1 MTERIFNDSSPIE
14 SLEADLLR
22 IKDAAVA
29 WNQRQK
35 ASFDIGRSQA
45 VVPPDSET
53 KNRNQTTQDL
63 HAHDVSEMAPEPSSL
78 LPRAPTIR
86 RLKPRYSSRPFY
98 LTLLVLSVL
107 AGASILLSATPEQ
120 PVSLGLSQL
129 AKRNDFGLGSDGLL
143 GPSRKDSDEC
153 HLVHKAEDQCSFVR
167 TYCDDH
173 EIGIFSYLQLYYC
186 KLPHVKPIAFAILAI
201 WLAVLFNTIGIAASD
216 FLCVNLST
224 IASILGMSESLTG
237 VTFLAFGNGSPDV
250 FSTFAAMGS
259 NSGSLA
265 VGELI
270 GAAGFITAVVAG
282 SMALVRPFRVARRS
296 FVRDVGFFIVA
307 ASFSLVFLAD
317 GRLHVWE
324 CLAMILFYVF
334 YVFVVVTWH
343 WYLAKQRRRRE
354 RDLAARAYFHIPE
367 NQELE
372 IEEEEED
379 DDPVAGQSR
388 SLLREP
394 SSEDFGALERADI
407 PAWKVDDVDEDADNR
422 DLAEIQGNMR
432 VARPPRGHRR
442 PTITPIR
449 PSLVG
454 ALEFRAVLAS
464 LQKSRQQSGPIHLR
478 RYSDESGLVGPPTD
492 VQSER
497 LHPQLDSIPSRLR
510 SASANEP
517 SNRIANRNRH
527 ISPNADLR
535 LPSPG
540 AVLSDEEPQGL
551 GGHAATA
558 AHFVPQPG
566 LTASPSSSDF
576 PSRSQSPAVGERS
589 VSPNLLA
596 PPENGFRSPKY
607 LSEPSKTH
615 SGVSPR
621 TKIQDDSPSSR
632 PNTPSMSPTSAFPP
646 YTDTFSMRSRSRSP
660 HLQRASLSAA
670 STVTREGFVDAE
682 TEPKPISWW
691 PYEYLPSPYAIT
703 TALFPTLYDWK
714 RKAIWE
720 KLLGVVAAP
729 SVLLLTITLPV
740 VEPKE
745 SEPETPPEPEFN
757 GIGAQDSGAGLPHL
771 SRQTSDMWRM
781 SVAPDVEE
789 FNDDDGRR
797 TRASLLT
804 ATGRRR
810 QDSEAPVPA
819 TLPNQNI
826 PSSPK
831 EWNRWLLGLQL
842 LVAPFFIALTGWST
856 LDADLHLRNLLIPS
870 LVALLISGIF
880 LTILFLST
888 GPDAD
893 STTTQ
898 QLPQRSRPFLAFL
911 GFVVSIAWI
920 STLASEVVNLLKTIG
935 VILSISDSLLGL
947 TIFAVGNSLGDLVA
961 DITVARLGYP
971 VMALS
976 ACFGGPMLNI
986 LLGVGVGGLYM
997 TLHPAKS
1004 SSVAVGSGV
1013 VAQALSTSSNTYE
1026 IEVSKTLLIS
1036 GATLLA
1042 TLVLFLIVVPLNGW
1056 WMDRKIGW
1064 GLVALWTVTTVANV
1078 VMEVVST
1085 N

>member
-1 MTERIFNDSSPIE
+1 
-14 SLEADLLR
+14 
-22 IKDAAVA
+22 
-29 WNQRQK
+29 
-35 ASFDIGRSQA
+35 
-45 VVPPDSET
+45 
-53 KNRNQTTQDL
+53 
-63 HAHDVSEMAPEPSSL
+63 MAPEPSSL
-78 LPRAPTIR
+78 LPMALTIR
-86 RLKPRYSSRPFY
+86 RLRPRYSSRPFY
-98 LTLLVLSVL
+98 LTLLALLVL

-120 PVSLGLSQL
+120 PISLGRSQL
-129 AKRNDFGLGSDGLL
+129 LKRNDFGLGGSDGLL
-143 GPSRKDSDEC
+143 GSSGKDSDEC

-167 TYCDDH
+167 THCDDH

-224 IASILGMSESLTG
+224 IASILGMSESLAG

-334 YVFVVVTWH
+334 YVFIVVTWH

-388 SLLREP
+388 PLLREP

-432 VARPPRGHRR
+432 VARPPRGQRR

-454 ALEFRAVLAS
+454 ALEFRAVLSS

-478 RYSDESGLVGPPTD
+478 RYSDESGLPGPPTD

-497 LHPQLDSIPSRLR
+497 LHPQLDSVPNRLR
-510 SASANEP
+510 SASANES
-517 SNRIANRNRH
+517 SNRVTNRNRDV
-527 ISPNADLR
+527 SPNADLI
-535 LPSPG
+535 LPSPE
-540 AVLSDEEPQGL
+540 AVLSNEESQGL
-551 GGHAATA
+551 GVHAAPA

-566 LTASPSSSDF
+566 LTASPSSSGF
-576 PSRSQSPAVGERS
+576 PSRSQSLAVGDRS

-596 PPENGFRSPKY
+596 PPENGFQSPKY
-607 LSEPSKTH
+607 LSEPAKTH
-615 SGVSPR
+615 SGGISPH
-621 TKIQDDSPSSR
+621 TKLQDDGPSSR
-632 PNTPSMSPTSAFPP
+632 PTTPLVSPTSAFPP
-646 YTDTFSMRSRSRSP
+646 FSDTFSMRSRSRSP

-670 STVTREGFVDAE
+670 STFTRDGSVDVE
-682 TEPKPISWW
+682 IEPKPISWW
-691 PYEYLPSPYAIT
+691 PYQYLPSPYAIT

-714 RKAIWE
+714 RKAVWE

-757 GIGAQDSGAGLPHL
+757 GFGAPDNGAGLPHL
-771 SRQTSDMWRM
+771 SRQASDMWGM
-781 SVAPDVEE
+781 SVVPDVEE

-797 TRASLLT
+797 TRASLL
-804 ATGRRR
+804 AAEGRRR

-831 EWNRWLLGLQL
+831 EWNRWLLALQL
-842 LVAPFFIALTGWST
+842 LVAPFFIVLTGWST
-856 LDADLHLRNLLIPS
+856 LDADLHPRNLLIPS

-893 STTTQ
+893 ISTTQ
-898 QLPQRSRPFLAFL
+898 QLPPRSRPFLAFL

-1004 SSVAVGSGV
+1004 SSSSVGGAV
-1013 VAQALSTSSNTYE
+1013 VAHALFASSNTYE

-1042 TLVLFLIVVPLNGW
+1042 TLVLLLVVVPLNGW

-1064 GLVALWTVTTVANV
+1064 GLLTLWTVTTVANV

>member
-1 MTERIFNDSSPIE
+1 
-14 SLEADLLR
+14 
-22 IKDAAVA
+22 
-29 WNQRQK
+29 
-35 ASFDIGRSQA
+35 
-45 VVPPDSET
+45 
-53 KNRNQTTQDL
+53 
-63 HAHDVSEMAPEPSSL
+63 MAPEPSSL
-78 LPRAPTIR
+78 LPSALTIR

-98 LTLLVLSVL
+98 LTLLALSVL

-120 PVSLGLSQL
+120 PVSLGVSRLV
-129 AKRNDFGLGSDGLL
+129 KRNDFGLGESDGLL
-143 GPSRKDSDEC
+143 GPSGKDSDEC
-153 HLVHKAEDQCSFVR
+153 HLVHKVEDQCAFVR
-167 TYCDDH
+167 THCGDH

-324 CLAMILFYVF
+324 CVAMILFYIF

-343 WYLAKQRRRRE
+343 WYLAKQRRQRE

-379 DDPVAGQSR
+379 DDPVAGQTR
-388 SLLREP
+388 PLLREP

-407 PAWKVDDVDEDADNR
+407 PAWKVDDVDEDADTR

-432 VARPPRGHRR
+432 VSRPPRGHRR

-454 ALEFRAVLAS
+454 ALEFRAVLSS

-478 RYSDESGLVGPPTD
+478 RYSDESSLPGPPTD

-497 LHPQLDSIPSRLR
+497 LHPHLDSIPNRLR

-517 SNRIANRNRH
+517 PNRMANRRRH
-527 ISPNADLR
+527 ISPNADLI
-535 LPSPG
+535 LPSSE
-540 AVLSDEEPQGL
+540 AMSSEEEPRGL
-551 GGHAATA
+551 GGHEAAA
-558 AHFVPQPG
+558 AHFVPQAG
-566 LTASPSSSDF
+566 LTASPSSSGF

-589 VSPNLLA
+589 LSPNLLA
-596 PPENGFRSPKY
+596 PPGNGFQSPKY
-607 LSEPSKTH
+607 LSEPAKTH
-615 SGVSPR
+615 SAGVSPR
-621 TKIQDDSPSSR
+621 TKVQDDSPSSR
-632 PNTPSMSPTSAFPP
+632 PTTPLVSPTCAFPP
-646 YTDTFSMRSRSRSP
+646 YSDNFSIRSRSRSP
-660 HLQRASLSAA
+660 NLQRASLSAA
-670 STVTREGFVDAE
+670 STFTRDGFVDAE
-682 TEPKPISWW
+682 IEPKPISWW
-691 PYEYLPSPYAIT
+691 PYQYLPSPYAIT
-703 TALFPTLYDWK
+703 AALFPTLYDWK
-714 RKAIWE
+714 SKAVWE
-720 KLLGVVAAP
+720 KLLGIVAAP

-745 SEPETPPEPEFN
+745 SEPETPPEPELS
-757 GIGAQDSGAGLPHL
+757 GLGGQDTGLPHL

-781 SVAPDVEE
+781 SVVPDVEE
-789 FNDDDGRR
+789 FNDDDGRL
-797 TRASLLT
+797 TRASLLSYDS
-804 ATGRRR
+804 RRR

-826 PSSPK
+826 PSPPK

-842 LVAPFFIALTGWST
+842 LVGPFFIALTGWST
-856 LDADLHLRNLLIPS
+856 LDADLQPRNLLIPS

-880 LTILFLST
+880 LAVLFLST

-898 QLPQRSRPFLAFL
+898 QLPPRSRPFLAFL

-1004 SSVAVGSGV
+1004 SAASVGGAV
-1013 VAQALSTSSNTYE
+1013 VAQALSASSNTYE
-1026 IEVSKTLLIS
+1026 IEVSKTLLVS

-1064 GLVALWTVTTVANV
+1064 GLVVLWTVTTVANV
-1078 VMEVVST
+1078 VTEVLST